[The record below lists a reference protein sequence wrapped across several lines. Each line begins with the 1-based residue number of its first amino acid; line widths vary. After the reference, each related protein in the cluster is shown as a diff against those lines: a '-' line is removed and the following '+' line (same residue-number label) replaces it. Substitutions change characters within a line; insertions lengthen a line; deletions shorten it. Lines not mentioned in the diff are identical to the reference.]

1 MRNSAVMD
9 RAKVGP
15 VLLVGPWH
23 VLDHTNSSAPE
34 SPSIVRCSVEPRDV
48 RTMLASHRPSWILV
62 SDKADDVTIRQIAAA
77 GGVVPKVML
86 AALGSEDDPRRC
98 ERWMRRGCAV
108 YLSANST
115 VDRVL
120 TTLNCALTMQVHI
133 VDRVFYMESMH
144 ARHYSVVP
152 VLTARETQVLRLVGA
167 GLRNNDI
174 AKELSITVHTVEF
187 HLRHL
192 LSKLTARNRT
202 EAVER
207 AIKLGL
213 Y

>member
-1 MRNSAVMD
+1 MNYFSVID
-9 RAKVGP
+9 RTKVGP

-23 VLDHTNSSAPE
+23 AIDHDYVPAPDD
-34 SPSIVRCSVEPRDV
+34 PPIVRCTAEPREV
-48 RTMLASHRPSWILV
+48 RTALASQRPSWILV
-62 SDKADDVTIRQIAAA
+62 SDTADDVTIRRIAAA
-77 GGVVPKVML
+77 SGAVPNVML
-86 AALGSEDDPRRC
+86 ALLGSEEDPRRC
-98 ERWMRRGCAV
+98 ERWMRQGCAV
-108 YLSANST
+108 YLSTNSP
-115 VDRVL
+115 VDRVM

-144 ARHYSVVP
+144 ARHYSAIP
-152 VLTARETQVLRLVGA
+152 MLTARETQVLRLVGS
-167 GLRNNDI
+167 GFRNNDI

-187 HLRHL
+187 HLRHI